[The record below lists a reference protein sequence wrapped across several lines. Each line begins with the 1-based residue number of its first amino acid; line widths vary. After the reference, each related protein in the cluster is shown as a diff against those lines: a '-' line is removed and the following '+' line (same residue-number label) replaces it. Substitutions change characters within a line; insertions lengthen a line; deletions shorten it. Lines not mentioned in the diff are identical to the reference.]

1 MERRKKASEEAAAI
15 AYVKPTRALQQK
27 AIVSGGKG
35 GNFASAAI
43 RRAEEA
49 LETLSVDFDSWMAKE
64 ITTLESAHK
73 SARAAYYEGNDLDR
87 LFRAAHDLKGQAAT
101 LGYPFVGEVCASLS
115 RLIEA
120 APAHGIRFS
129 ALVNAHVAAA
139 AAMVR
144 EHACGK
150 SNETA
155 RTLAETM
162 QIAASKY
169 VAANTDRKSA

>member
-1 MERRKKASEEAAAI
+1 MERREKAGEEAAAI
-15 AYVKPTRALQQK
+15 AYVKPARQLQQK
-27 AIVSGGKG
+27 AIVSSGKG

-49 LETLSVDFDSWMAKE
+49 LETLSVDFDAWIAKE
-64 ITTLESAHK
+64 IATLETAHK
-73 SARAAYYEGNDLDR
+73 SARAAQYDGKDLDR

-101 LGYPFVGEVCASLS
+101 LGYPLVGEVCASLS

-120 APAHGIRFS
+120 APVHGTRFS

-144 EHACGK
+144 EHACGE

-155 RTLAETM
+155 RTLAESM

-169 VAANTDRKSA
+169 VAATTDRKSA